1 MVTQLAK
8 TMEGTSEERLEA
20 TRILDRVAAELSD
33 HGFSDVDIAHAL
45 ISHGLHVFAAE
56 LCTEH
61 LIEELEFVRD
71 WIDERIA
78 DTKKREAQ

>member
-20 TRILDRVAAELSD
+20 PRRLDRVADELSD
-33 HGFSDVDIAHAL
+33 QGFSDVDIGHAL

-61 LIEELEFVRD
+61 LIEELGFVRD

-78 DTKKREAQ
+78 DTRKREAQ